1 MGDLML
7 DLPALP
13 APQRAALYRQLAAN
27 LREAA
32 VDGMDDQFRSDF
44 QELAREYDARAADIW
59 PPEIPG
65 THRRARRPSRTR
77 IGASGGDTSA
87 AGFRAATAFTISR
100 NCSRTL
106 VSGIA

>member
-7 DLPALP
+7 DLPALL

-44 QELAREYDARAADIW
+44 QQLAREYDARAADIW
-59 PPEIPG
+59 RPEIP
-65 THRRARRPSRTR
+65 RPSSSR
-77 IGASGGDTSA
+77 SP
-87 AGFRAATAFTISR
+87 AATVPQRRF
-100 NCSRTL
+100 
-106 VSGIA
+106 